1 MSAPDAS
8 SNPDVQFE
16 KEDIRATPVLK
27 FLVGIA
33 VTSVVTC
40 FLLLAFYR
48 GMRSYVAARQPE
60 PPHMRFEEDREAPAP
75 RLQDRPDLDL
85 QDVRAREDR
94 ILNTYGW
101 VDKSRGIVRIP
112 VDEAMKL
119 VAEQGLGGPSAMAPS
134 AGDKAK

>member
-1 MSAPDAS
+1 MK
-8 SNPDVQFE
+8 FE
-16 KEDIRATPVLK
+16 DQ
-27 FLVGIA
+27 
-33 VTSVVTC
+33 
-40 FLLLAFYR
+40 
-48 GMRSYVAARQPE
+48 RQ
-60 PPHMRFEEDREAPAP
+60 APAP
-75 RLQDRPDLDL
+75 RLQERSDLDL

-119 VAEQGLGGPSAMAPS
+119 VAEQGLGGPPAMAPS